1 MNRKKRI
8 ESLLLKNFI
17 NWKFTV
23 IDNSAQHSGHN
34 NFDGT
39 QETHFCIVIK
49 KILVVLTKKPEEFER
64 KCVVCF
70 LLTRFYTQRLPSKE
84 YRTCH

>member
-34 NFDGT
+34 NFNGT

-49 KILVVLTKKPEEFER
+49 KHFSSKDNRISIHR
-64 KCVVCF
+64 KIYK
-70 LLTRFYTQRLPSKE
+70 LLKDDFQNGLHALEIKISN
-84 YRTCH
+84 

>member
-8 ESLLLKNFI
+8 ESILLKNFI

-34 NFDGT
+34 NFDGA
-39 QETHFCIVIK
+39 QETHFCIVIR
-49 KILVVLTKKPEEFER
+49 KPFG
-64 KCVVCF
+64 
-70 LLTRFYTQRLPSKE
+70 
-84 YRTCH
+84 

>member
-8 ESLLLKNFI
+8 ETILLKNFI

-23 IDNSAQHSGHN
+23 IDNSAQHIGHN

-49 KILVVLTKKPEEFER
+49 KPYSSNDNRISIHREIYK
-64 KCVVCF
+64 
-70 LLTRFYTQRLPSKE
+70 LLKDDFQNGLHALEIKIAN
-84 YRTCH
+84 

>member
-34 NFDGT
+34 NFYGT

-49 KILVVLTKKPEEFER
+49 KPFSSKDNRISIHR
-64 KCVVCF
+64 KIF
-70 LLTRFYTQRLPSKE
+70 KLLKDDFQNGLHALEIKISN
-84 YRTCH
+84 

>member
-8 ESLLLKNFI
+8 ETILLKNFI
-17 NWKFTV
+17 DWKFTV

-49 KILVVLTKKPEEFER
+49 KPSNSNYSRISIHR
-64 KCVVCF
+64 KIYN
-70 LLTRFYTQRLPSKE
+70 LLKDDFQNGLHALEIKIAN
-84 YRTCH
+84 

>member
-1 MNRKKRI
+1 MSRKKRI
-8 ESLLLKNFI
+8 ENMLSKNFI

-34 NFDGT
+34 NFDGF

-49 KILVVLTKKPEEFER
+49 NPFRTNDNRMSIHRKIYK
-64 KCVVCF
+64 
-70 LLTRFYTQRLPSKE
+70 LLKDDFQNGLHALEIKIAN
-84 YRTCH
+84 

>member
-8 ESLLLKNFI
+8 ETILSRNFI

-34 NFDGT
+34 NFDGA
-39 QETHFCIVIK
+39 QGTHFCIVIRK
-49 KILVVLTKKPEEFER
+49 PFGYNDNRVSIHRKIYK
-64 KCVVCF
+64 
-70 LLTRFYTQRLPSKE
+70 LLE
-84 YRTCH
+84 YDFQNGLHALEIKIAN

>member
-8 ESLLLKNFI
+8 ETILSRNFI

-49 KILVVLTKKPEEFER
+49 KPYSSKDNRISIHR
-64 KCVVCF
+64 KIYR
-70 LLTRFYTQRLPSKE
+70 LLKDDFKNGLHALEIKIAN
-84 YRTCH
+84 

>member
-8 ESLLLKNFI
+8 ESILLKNFI

-49 KILVVLTKKPEEFER
+49 KPSDYYDDRVSIHR
-64 KCVVCF
+64 KIYK
-70 LLTRFYTQRLPSKE
+70 LLEDDFQNGLHALEIKIAN
-84 YRTCH
+84 

>member
-8 ESLLLKNFI
+8 ESILSKNFI
-17 NWKFTV
+17 DWKFTV

-39 QETHFCIVIK
+39 QGTHFCIV
-49 KILVVLTKKPEEFER
+49 LKKPHNSNDNRISIHR
-64 KCVVCF
+64 KIYK
-70 LLTRFYTQRLPSKE
+70 LLEDDFQNGLHALEIKIAN
-84 YRTCH
+84 

>member
-49 KILVVLTKKPEEFER
+49 KPFSSNENRILIHR
-64 KCVVCF
+64 KIYK
-70 LLTRFYTQRLPSKE
+70 LLKDDFQNGLHALEIKIAN
-84 YRTCH
+84 

>member
-1 MNRKKRI
+1 MSRKKRI
-8 ESLLLKNFI
+8 ESILSKNFI

-34 NFDGT
+34 NFDGA

-49 KILVVLTKKPEEFER
+49 KTHSSNDNRISIHKKIYR
-64 KCVVCF
+64 
-70 LLTRFYTQRLPSKE
+70 LLKDDFQNGLHALEIKIAN
-84 YRTCH
+84 

>member
-39 QETHFCIVIK
+39 QETHFCIG
-49 KILVVLTKKPEEFER
+49 ILGTL
-64 KCVVCF
+64 
-70 LLTRFYTQRLPSKE
+70 Q
-84 YRTCH
+84 